1 MTSGLSLAISVKL
14 MPSAS
19 ENWIGA
25 LSEPKPA
32 PSFSSAA
39 SFHGVEPLL
48 LPPHSFLG
56 TPTGT
61 TPSAMAT
68 SSLTQDTVTTRLG
81 CSLMVVSPKTCLMV
95 TGKCALVDNV
105 ALASEAVE
113 TGPVEHAVRE
123 SAVAARTAVALPAVL
138 SRERRVVPAAA
149 PPRTACGPEKR
160 GKSRNSLGE

>member
-19 ENWIGA
+19 ENWTGA

-39 SFHGVEPLL
+39 SFHGVEPLS

-61 TPSAMAT
+61 TPRAMAT
-68 SSLTQDTVTTRLG
+68 SSLTQETVTTRLG

-95 TGKCALVDNV
+95 TGKCELSGW
-105 ALASEAVE
+105 LA
-113 TGPVEHAVRE
+113 GVRA
-123 SAVAARTAVALPAVL
+123 SKLPARWSKRSGKARRRPGGL
-138 SRERRVVPAAA
+138 WPAGGLERRRRPAAA
-149 PPRTACGPEKR
+149 AGAERGKR
-160 GKSRNSLGE
+160 GEVTELLR

>member
-19 ENWIGA
+19 ENWTGA
-25 LSEPKPA
+25 FVEPKPA

-39 SFHGVEPLL
+39 SFHGVEPLS

-61 TPSAMAT
+61 TPRAMAT
-68 SSLTQDTVTTRLG
+68 SSLTQETVTTRLG

-95 TGKCALVDNV
+95 TGNGELLAGWRRP
-105 ALASEAVE
+105 ASEAA
-113 TGPVEHAVRE
+113 GPVEQAVRV
-123 SAVAARTAVALPAVL
+123 SATAARRL
-138 SRERRVVPAAA
+138 SPCRRSWKAAA
-149 PPRTACGPEKR
+149 GGWPAERGKR
-160 GKSRNSLGE
+160 GEATELLR